1 MMRKFLLAVPV
12 VAAVSAATA
21 IAAQAMTITLG
32 QPSLSAKVAITVP
45 VTVSCAPPS
54 NPSLPLSSAFVS
66 VSVEQAAGKQIAHGV
81 ASLNFMGGP
90 VPPPFTCDGTDQAL
104 NVTVLADPSG
114 APFHGGQV
122 VVSASGSVSFGFI
135 EGQSAS
141 VGPTALHLH

>member
-32 QPSLSAKVAITVP
+32 QPSLSARVAITVP

-54 NPSLPLSSAFVS
+54 DPSLPLSSAGVS

-81 ASLNFMGGP
+81 TSLNFMGGP
-90 VPPPFTCDGTDQAL
+90 VPPPFTCDGTNQTL

-114 APFHGGQV
+114 APFHGGQA
-122 VVSASGSVSFGFI
+122 VVSASAFASFGFI